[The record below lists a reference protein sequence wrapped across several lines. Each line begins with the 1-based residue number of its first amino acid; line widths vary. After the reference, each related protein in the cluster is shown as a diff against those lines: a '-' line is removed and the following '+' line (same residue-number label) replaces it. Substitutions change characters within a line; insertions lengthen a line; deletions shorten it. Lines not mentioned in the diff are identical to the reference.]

1 MNSHLSQKLLVNNV
15 RRVIRLKVNLI
26 YLLAIIMLS
35 NGRLTVDESG
45 IVDIMI
51 PLSSLMEWL

>member
-15 RRVIRLKVNLI
+15 RRVIQLKVKMI
-26 YLLAIIMLS
+26 YLLASIVLS
-35 NGRLTVDESG
+35 DGILTADESG

-51 PLSSLMEWL
+51 PLSSPME